1 MGDSEA
7 EDTLVVNSKPV
18 FNSAVEFKQSISVSG
33 DIQYAGLDAS
43 SIVARKEV
51 YKDINISVVGAVVG
65 ENIRATG
72 YIDQFVSVSVYNKTD
87 NALIPS
93 ADFEYLKV
101 EMVGA
106 VSTLKFKLKT
116 TSSYA
121 VNSNKVNV
129 VIIG

>member
-1 MGDSEA
+1 MQDIKY
-7 EDTLVVNSKPV
+7 NSN
-18 FNSAVEFKQSISVSG
+18 F
-33 DIQYAGLDAS
+33 DI
-43 SIVARKEV
+43 EV

-65 ENIRATG
+65 ENIQATG